1 MHDIAPSHASRLT
14 KQFLE
19 GKRIKRD
26 KIMEWLA
33 LSPDLIPMENV
44 WSILKRKLYEGRKQ
58 YRNKLDLWEVIKS
71 IFAEVAPEEIDNLT
85 NSKDDRLV
93 KVIEGK
99 GRYINM

>member
-1 MHDIAPSHASRLT
+1 MHDNAPSHASRLT

-19 GKRIKRD
+19 GKRIKGDR
-26 KIMEWLA
+26 IMEWPTS
-33 LSPDLIPMENV
+33 SPDLNPIENV

-58 YRNKLDLWEVIKS
+58 YRNKLDLWEAIKS

-85 NSKDDRLV
+85 NSMDDRLV
-93 KVIEGK
+93 KVIERK